1 MKRVTLADVATH
13 AGVSKATASL
23 VLRNAGT
30 LPESTR
36 ERVRK
41 SIRTLGY
48 VYHRGAASLRAKRSF
63 SIGLIVPDIANPF
76 TAEFAKGVEAV
87 LETSGIVT
95 LMVNAFDDVE
105 RQQKL
110 INSLL
115 ERQVDG
121 FVIFP
126 AIESHSTPPEPA
138 HTSRPEPVEGQV
150 PTVLAVRNL
159 DQQHSIYVGFDNQ
172 RGGRTA
178 AEHLLSHGCRRIGFL
193 GGESAL
199 PPRLERSAG
208 IRAAV
213 ARTPDA
219 DLTLDLSGP
228 AQGDWAYQAVSD
240 LLAGDGLPDGI
251 ICHSD
256 VVAFGLYRAIR
267 DHAPQLLDNV
277 HVVSHDNVAEAA
289 WWEPPLTTV
298 AANGTDLGRRCAE
311 VLLDRLDHPSDR
323 GEQILL
329 TPELVIRRSCGCES
343 PTDGEPR

>member
-1 MKRVTLADVATH
+1 MKRVTLADVANH

-41 SIRTLGY
+41 SMRTLGY

-63 SIGLIVPDIANPF
+63 SIGLIVPDLANPF
-76 TAEFAKGVEAV
+76 TAEFAKGVESV
-87 LETSGIVT
+87 LEKSGIVT
-95 LMVNAFDDVE
+95 LMVNAFDDVP

-110 INSLL
+110 ITSLL

-126 AIESHSTPPEPA
+126 AIQPGEASVPQAPA
-138 HTSRPEPVEGQV
+138 PSV

-159 DQQHSIYVGFDNQ
+159 GQPSSTYVGFDNI
-172 RGGRTA
+172 GSGRTA
-178 AEHLLSHGCRRIGFL
+178 AEHLLSHGCNRIGFL
-193 GGESAL
+193 GGEAVL
-199 PPRLERSAG
+199 PPRQERLEGIQAALASAPG
-208 IRAAV
+208 AELSV
-213 ARTPDA
+213 
-219 DLTLDLSGP
+219 DLAGP
-228 AQGDWAYQAVSD
+228 ARGDWAYEAVSD
-240 LLAGDGLPDGI
+240 LLTADGLPDGI

-267 DHAPQLLDNV
+267 DHRPELLDDAR
-277 HVVSHDNVAEAA
+277 VVSHDNVTEAA
-289 WWEPPLTTV
+289 WWEPPLTSV

-311 VLLDRLDHPSDR
+311 VLLDHLDDPTGR
-323 GEQILL
+323 GEQIFLS
-329 TPELVIRRSCGCES
+329 PELVIRRSCGCEG
-343 PTDGEPR
+343 PTVGDVR